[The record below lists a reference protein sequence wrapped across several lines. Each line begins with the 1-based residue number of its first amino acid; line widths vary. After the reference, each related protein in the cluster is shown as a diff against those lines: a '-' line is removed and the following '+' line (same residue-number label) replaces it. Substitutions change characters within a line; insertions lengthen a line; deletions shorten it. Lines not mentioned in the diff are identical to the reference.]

1 MPNIMVTNHCSIFP
15 KFNNLVDE
23 ILENDIQLG
32 LHSEICE
39 DKEKVAHANNIEEAL
54 EIHGIQHISTPR
66 PNRRGG
72 SAAITL
78 ISDSPFT
85 LTQLDRPSMSG
96 DQSLET
102 CWGLLKPKTPTGHIK
117 CIIVCAFYLP
127 PYSKK
132 KSALI
137 EHISLNYFTLKA
149 QYPDSAF
156 ICGGDKN
163 DLNIQLLLNIDP
175 SFRQIVSSPTYRQ
188 AVLDVLVTD
197 IGQYYK
203 EPIIRPPVQPDNPAT
218 ASPSDHRIAFAETK
232 TCSIQP
238 VIREARIQT
247 VRPLPAEALSD
258 FASWVQH
265 ESWAFVYDGRNP
277 TDMVERFNFLV
288 NFNLDHYCPTKTLKT
303 TNLDGKITSVA
314 VKQASRRKNK
324 EYTKHGNIYIV

>member
-1 MPNIMVTNHCSIFP
+1 
-15 KFNNLVDE
+15 
-23 ILENDIQLG
+23 
-32 LHSEICE
+32 
-39 DKEKVAHANNIEEAL
+39 
-54 EIHGIQHISTPR
+54 
-66 PNRRGG
+66 
-72 SAAITL
+72 
-78 ISDSPFT
+78 
-85 LTQLDRPSMSG
+85 MSG
-96 DQSLET
+96 DQSLE
-102 CWGLLKPKTPTGHIK
+102 TGHIK

-218 ASPSDHRIAFAETK
+218 ASPSDHRIAFAETH

-238 VIREARIQT
+238 VIREVRIQT

-258 FASWVQH
+258 FASWVPH

-288 NFNLDHYCPTKTLKT
+288 NYNLDHYCPTKNLKT
-303 TNLDGKITSVA
+303 TNLDGKITSVG
-314 VKQASRRKNK
+314 K
-324 EYTKHGNIYIV
+324 